1 MSDPRLFLIDILE
14 RARRIQEYT
23 AGGRDAFDGSR
34 LVQDAVARNLEI
46 IGEAAKAIGPDDRA
60 RWNEIPWKRMA
71 GLRDVLIHA
80 YRDVDLDAVW
90 TACARD
96 LPAVAARVEE
106 ILRELGVDPKP
117 PR

>member
-1 MSDPRLFLIDILE
+1 
-14 RARRIQEYT
+14 
-23 AGGRDAFDGSR
+23 
-34 LVQDAVARNLEI
+34 
-46 IGEAAKAIGPDDRA
+46 
-60 RWNEIPWKRMA
+60 MA
-71 GLRDVLIHA
+71 GLRDILIHA

-117 PR
+117 LR